1 MSPFWRRRTA
11 GTRTAD
17 PRPAAASAAF
27 AWPSRAEAEARA
39 SDAEV
44 AADQALT
51 RLRSRPVERLVAA
64 HEPAPVPGSPQPW
77 DREFD
82 ALAEQLIDELHRDLG
97 PAGTG

>member
-1 MSPFWRRRTA
+1 MSPFWRRRTTDPRA
-11 GTRTAD
+11 AD
-17 PRPAAASAAF
+17 PRPANPSTAF

-39 SDAEV
+39 SDAGA

-82 ALAEQLIDELHRDLG
+82 ALAEQLIDELDRDLG
-97 PAGTG
+97 PTGTS